1 MKLAILACTLL
12 TFMVVTTSNS
22 CRFSQNNCYK
32 EYAFEINFTCSPQK
46 DTFLIGDTIW
56 IESSIP
62 SILTNQIDN
71 TNANV
76 KDMEYKFSGAIDRYN
91 EQTPVSSEADFIYLN
106 QIGSVSIQ
114 SIGPYNALNLVYQ
127 SDENSIEKLKVGCI
141 PQKKGLYGI
150 TFYYLTEDYY
160 FVDGVIDPECA
171 ERIEFTYN
179 MNNNGDNN
187 YHLLEGYPRIATAE
201 GFKQGGSY
209 AFWVVE

>member
-1 MKLAILACTLL
+1 MKYIVFATPLLALVITL
-12 TFMVVTTSNS
+12 VSDS
-22 CRFSQNNCYK
+22 CRFPQNHCFK
-32 EYAFEINFTCSPQK
+32 EYAFEIDFTCTPQK
-46 DTFLIGDTIW
+46 DTFRIGDTIW
-56 IESSIP
+56 IESLIP
-62 SILTNQIDN
+62 PKLTNQIDN
-71 TNANV
+71 TDANV

-91 EQTPVSSEADFIYLN
+91 EETPISSEADFMYIN

-114 SIGPYNALNLVYQ
+114 SIDPYNTLNLVYE
-127 SDENSIEKLKVGCI
+127 SHENSVKKLKVGCV
-141 PQKKGLYGI
+141 PQKAGLYGI

-187 YHLLEGYPRIATAE
+187 YHLLEGYPMVATLG

-209 AFWVVE
+209 AFWIVE